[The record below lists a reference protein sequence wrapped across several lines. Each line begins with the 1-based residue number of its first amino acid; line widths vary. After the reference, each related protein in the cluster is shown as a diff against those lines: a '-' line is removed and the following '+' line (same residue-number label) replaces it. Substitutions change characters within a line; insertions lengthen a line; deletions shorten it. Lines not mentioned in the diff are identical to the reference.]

1 MFSASF
7 LLLCLLFALNAFS
20 ATVWSPGDVLVAR
33 TDGTVQVRSANG
45 ILKTTLNPGSAGA
58 AKGLLL
64 DSFGNLLV
72 SHWFVPDL
80 SGGNNVDVF
89 HADGTYA
96 GIFGPGHLNCQPS
109 GMALGPNGNVYIAYA
124 DCDSHIL
131 RFDAAGNILQI
142 FTVSFENF
150 GPRWIDLAPD
160 GCTLYYTSLGH
171 YVSRFNVCTNTQLP
185 NFNATALPSNA
196 GAVGVRVL
204 PNGAGV
210 IVADSEVIYRLDST
224 GQIAATYDAVGD
236 DYLASIFLD
245 ADGKSFWSSSYG
257 TSNVYKFDILTG
269 AVLMNFYVG
278 APGTLAKAVIVIP
291 PAPETV
297 TPPPTPFAPVP
308 PLNSPP
314 LQPVTPPPPAP
325 PATPPPAPPVTP
337 PSVPPVT
344 PPSVPPVTPPSA
356 AGQGRMTGG
365 GNFFT
370 QSGIKVTHG
379 FELRCNVNDPRQ
391 NLEVNWDRGQQFH
404 LESVTSVYCYDDP
417 AINPENPDAPIDT
430 LILTGTG
437 RLHGNQT
444 GTITLKFT
452 DAGEPGVGRDGVAM
466 TIKDSSGNVVL
477 EVAPTVLS
485 GGNHQAH
492 RETGNAF

>member
-1 MFSASF
+1 
-7 LLLCLLFALNAFS
+7 
-20 ATVWSPGDVLVAR
+20 
-33 TDGTVQVRSANG
+33 
-45 ILKTTLNPGSAGA
+45 
-58 AKGLLL
+58 
-64 DSFGNLLV
+64 
-72 SHWFVPDL
+72 
-80 SGGNNVDVF
+80 
-89 HADGTYA
+89 
-96 GIFGPGHLNCQPS
+96 
-109 GMALGPNGNVYIAYA
+109 
-124 DCDSHIL
+124 
-131 RFDAAGNILQI
+131 
-142 FTVSFENF
+142 
-150 GPRWIDLAPD
+150 IDLAPD

-269 AVLMNFYVG
+269 AVLMNFYVSD
-278 APGTLAKAVIVIP
+278 PGTLAKAVIVVP

-308 PLNSPP
+308 PVNSPP
-314 LQPVTPPPPAP
+314 PPPVTPPSV
-325 PATPPPAPPVTP
+325 PPVTP

-365 GNFFT
+365 G
-370 QSGIKVTHG
+370 
-379 FELRCNVNDPRQ
+379 
-391 NLEVNWDRGQQFH
+391 
-404 LESVTSVYCYDDP
+404 
-417 AINPENPDAPIDT
+417 
-430 LILTGTG
+430 
-437 RLHGNQT
+437 
-444 GTITLKFT
+444 
-452 DAGEPGVGRDGVAM
+452 
-466 TIKDSSGNVVL
+466 
-477 EVAPTVLS
+477 
-485 GGNHQAH
+485 
-492 RETGNAF
+492 